1 MNLKFSKTKNKS
13 KSKSKS
19 KTKKF
24 IKFLDKAEDFIEDAP
39 VVVPSDVPTVQLTTN
54 DESILAL
61 DVRDRLEY
69 DIFKLDYDVMANAE
83 TAQGK
88 DTLIMVRD
96 LVTSGKFSFGSI
108 NKSNPLMNVANLYR
122 FVYAALI
129 SIAFILAITILLL
142 FILFYIMYTIKK
154 EYVYKI
160 RYKLMLNAMVFFFG
174 VLVLIYLLTKFKD
187 AAQTN
192 LEKIVYVL

>member
-19 KTKKF
+19 KTKKIMKF
-24 IKFLDKAEDFIEDAP
+24 IDKAEDFVED
-39 VVVPSDVPTVQLTTN
+39 VVVPTVQLTTN

-108 NKSNPLMNVANLYR
+108 NNSNPLMNVANLYR

-129 SIAFILAITILLL
+129 SIAFILAVIILLL

-154 EYVYKI
+154 EYVYKV

-187 AAQTN
+187 VAQTN